1 MTNNEKN
8 MNTVISD
15 ENLQDVNGA
24 RSPYTICPCCHATF
38 YVKDGHKYGGKLYCD
53 KCWRFRDKL
62 GSKGV
67 FPTQQGAEGSW

>member
-24 RSPYTICPCCHATF
+24 RKILATCPCCGWTF
-38 YVKDGHKYGGKLYCD
+38 RVKDGVTIGGKLYCRS
-53 KCWRFRDKL
+53 CWWDRDTL
-62 GSKGV
+62 GIKGA
-67 FPTQQGAEGSW
+67 FPTPNGAEGSW